1 MGWNTEVPR
10 LIGFFVQR
18 GTPSAA
24 GRLPAVDAVPILQR
38 VAVVIAGSLRRLIAL
53 QRARRLRPL
62 RLRQSGGNDHHRK
75 NGSSNYRLHG
85 SHLRVRASAAQR
97 QRPEGPS
104 SLARLCPGI
113 QWSAT
118 RRLLRAR
125 RERPCRRAAKQRY
138 EVAAFHSMA
147 SSARPSSVIGK
158 VRPSTFAVLRLMTS
172 STFTACITG
181 RSTGF
186 APLRIFPV

>member
-1 MGWNTEVPR
+1 KLVLCPAEFDGDVPA
-10 LIGFFVQR
+10 LDVASFVQPFPESR
-18 GTPSAA
+18 QETCLSF
-24 GRLPAVDAVPILQR
+24 GRTKAEI
-38 VAVVIAGSLRRLIAL
+38 S
-53 QRARRLRPL
+53 
-62 RLRQSGGNDHHRK
+62 NHR
-75 NGSSNYRLHG
+75 
-85 SHLRVRASAAQR
+85 HL
-97 QRPEGPS
+97 
-104 SLARLCPGI
+104 
-113 QWSAT
+113 
-118 RRLLRAR
+118 RLLRAR